1 MTITEQYTDAAGKI
15 RMVVLLSNGESVM
28 LKFNEQPTTTAL
40 EAIEANY
47 VANVTIERLPVVQYE
62 MLKFKDLF
70 RIVVEAIKANPSMT
84 LTQYTTYLNTRQWY
98 ESAIINT
105 FMYTIAINLAEKH
118 GVTFAN
124 QTQSTIWTQVRNW
137 IVSTPARNIA
147 RILFSE

>member
-62 MLKFKDLF
+62 VLKFKDLF
-70 RIVVEAIKANPSMT
+70 KVVVDAIKANPAMT
-84 LTQYTTYLNTRQWY
+84 LSQYTTYLGTRQWY

-124 QTQSTIWTQVRNW
+124 QTQSTIWTAVRNW
-137 IVSTPARNIA
+137 IVSTPTRKIA

>member
-1 MTITEQYTDAAGKI
+1 MTITEQYTDVAGKI

-28 LKFNEQPTTTAL
+28 LKFDHQPT
-40 EAIEANY
+40 EAELNTIEASY
-47 VANVTIERLPVVQYE
+47 ISNVTIERLPVVQYE
-62 MLKFKDLF
+62 MSKFKDLF
-70 RIVVEAIKANPSMT
+70 RVVVEAIKANPSMT

-124 QTQSTIWTQVRNW
+124 QTQSTIWTAVRNW
-137 IVSTPARNIA
+137 IVSTPTRKIA